1 MSVRSL
7 RRGSIAASR
16 VTAAPA
22 ATVLSL
28 PGTAGNYASTPDT
41 VANSTGVSGDFDIR
55 AKLTLADWTPA
66 SNMAIAAKWNSGS
79 TRSWRLMISS
89 SGIQF
94 SYTRFGSTI
103 ISTTT
108 RQTGLTDGTTGWVR
122 IARVRS
128 TGVTTYY
135 ASTDG
140 SSWSSLGSSTADAG
154 GGFYD
159 TSGNLTIG
167 TQEEFTTTMF
177 NGKIHYFEMRDGIDG
192 TVVAKFD
199 AEAVTPAGTRNPSSV
214 VSSTGE
220 TWTINGSAW
229 DWATA

>member
-16 VTAAPA
+16 VTAPA
-22 ATVLSL
+22 AVNTLSL

-41 VANSTGVSGDFDIR
+41 VANSVGVSGDFDLR
-55 AKLTLADWTPA
+55 AKLTLPDWTPG
-66 SNMAIAAKWNSGS
+66 SNMAIAAKWNSSS

-89 SGIQF
+89 SGMQF
-94 SYTRFGSTI
+94 SYTRFGGSI

-108 RQTGLTDGTTGWVR
+108 RLTGLTDGTTGWVR
-122 IARVRS
+122 ITRVRS

-135 ASTDG
+135 SSTDG
-140 SSWSSLGSSTADAG
+140 STWTNLGSTTADAG
-154 GGFYD
+154 GGFFD
-159 TSGNLTIG
+159 SNGNLTIG
-167 TQEEFTTTMF
+167 AQEEFTTTMF
-177 NGKIHYFEMRDGIDG
+177 NGKIHYFELRDAVDG

-229 DWATA
+229 DWATS